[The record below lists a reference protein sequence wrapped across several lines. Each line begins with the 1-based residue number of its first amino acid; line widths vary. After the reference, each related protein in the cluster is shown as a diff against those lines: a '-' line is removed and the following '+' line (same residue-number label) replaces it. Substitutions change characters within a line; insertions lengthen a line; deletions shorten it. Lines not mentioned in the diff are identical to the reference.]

1 VGPDN
6 MAFVKRPAVARDRD
20 SQATLLR
27 RTLRSFRQFFVGAAA
42 GSQVVHWDLK
52 TKEL

>member
-6 MAFVKRPAVARDRD
+6 KAIVKRPAVARDRD

-27 RTLRSFRQFFVGAAA
+27 RTSKSFRKSSVGAAA
-42 GSQVVHWDLK
+42 ESQVVHLDLN
-52 TKEL
+52 TKEP